1 MRDEKCVNRVLL
13 SAGLLMAAGLA
24 LQGCGGGG
32 GSGFFPIPAP
42 ALLPWRRGKFITRR

>member
-32 GSGFFPIPAP
+32 GGGEARCFE
-42 ALLPWRRGKFITRR
+42 GGEGGGGG